1 MPQFGIFPVFSSQKL
16 TSNFLSQKRDV
27 LCFDLKCDNPGCEI
41 YNKIF
46 FLAQKRLIFNGVHE
60 HGDDQKRGYL
70 ICNFI
75 G

>member
-46 FLAQKRLIFNGVHE
+46 FLAQKRLIFNGIHE
-60 HGDDQKRGYL
+60 CVKVRKKML
-70 ICNFI
+70 IFEKI
-75 G
+75 FL